1 VSVVS
6 IISAERE
13 RYVTHFEAV
22 ASDVASKGSAH
33 ARELLIAINN
43 DALAYPY
50 RYLRADLIE
59 KAADGSDQFY
69 EVWLDP
75 QKDAEAT
82 GFQMGPV
89 RIEIYPFTWC
99 SIQIAFDRPLPDL
112 AKLEAML
119 TAWLDV
125 DDAKTSATGVA
136 NAIHS
141 ASPIESNGQL
151 WFLTIDFGTAPADTM
166 LDLIDF
172 LANEGMAERIIIA
185 SHPRE

>member
-6 IISAERE
+6 TISAERE
-13 RYVTHFEAV
+13 RYVAYFEAV
-22 ASDVASKGSAH
+22 AADVASKGSAH

-59 KAADGSDQFY
+59 KAADGSDRLY
-69 EVWLDP
+69 DVWLDP
-75 QKDAEAT
+75 QKDAEAM
-82 GFQMGPV
+82 GFQLGPV

-112 AKLEAML
+112 AKFEALL
-119 TAWLDV
+119 TAWLDI
-125 DDAKTSATGVA
+125 DDARTSPTGVA

-141 ASPIESNGQL
+141 VSPLESDGQL
-151 WFLTIDFGTAPADTM
+151 WFLTIDFGSAATDTM

-172 LANEGMAERIIIA
+172 LANEGMVERIIIA

>member
-1 VSVVS
+1 MSVVS

-13 RYVTHFEAV
+13 RYAAHFEAV
-22 ASDVASKGSAH
+22 AANVTSKGSVH

-59 KAADGSDQFY
+59 RSADGSDRLY

-75 QKDAEAT
+75 QRDFEAT
-82 GFQMGPV
+82 GFQLGPV
-89 RIEIYPFTWC
+89 TIEIYPFTWC
-99 SIQIAFDRPLPDL
+99 SVQIAFDRPLPDL
-112 AKLEAML
+112 IKLEALL

-125 DDAKTSATGVA
+125 DDGKASPTGIA

-141 ASPIESNGQL
+141 VSPIESDGQL
-151 WFLTIDFGTAPADTM
+151 WFLTIDFGTAAADTL

-172 LANEGMAERIIIA
+172 LANEGMVGRIIIA